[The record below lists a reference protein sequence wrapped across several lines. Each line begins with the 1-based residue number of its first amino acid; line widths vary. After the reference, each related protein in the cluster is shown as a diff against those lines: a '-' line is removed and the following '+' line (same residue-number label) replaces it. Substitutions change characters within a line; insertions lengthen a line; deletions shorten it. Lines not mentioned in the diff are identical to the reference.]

1 MPRDVAGAARYPAR
15 VTGGGRKK
23 VRLDAFLVERGDLP
37 DLKVA
42 QGWILAGK
50 VRVNDTILTKPGAPI
65 GPRDVV
71 ALRAAVEKYASRGGL
86 KLEAALARFAL
97 DVRGKVVLDAGA
109 STGGFTDCL
118 LQHGAARVYA
128 VDVGHG
134 QLRGSLAADPRVVS
148 LERTN
153 VSDLTRSTFAQPI
166 ELATFDL
173 SYLST
178 AKAAPIVRALFERPA
193 SIVALIKPL
202 YEGVS
207 QAGKNDVSE
216 IEGAVAKVIDAL
228 AAEGLEVR
236 GLTASPILGGH
247 GAIEILAHLVEGTA
261 VHPALLT
268 TAMAEARQIDPA
280 TIEA

>member
-1 MPRDVAGAARYPAR
+1 MSGA
-15 VTGGGRKK
+15 RKK

-71 ALRAAVEKYASRGGL
+71 VLRAPVEKYASRGGL
-86 KLEAALARFAL
+86 KLEAALARFGL

-128 VDVGHG
+128 VDVGYG

-153 VSDLTRSTFAQPI
+153 VSDLTRATFEAPI

-178 AKAAPIVRALFERPA
+178 AKAAPIVRALFERPV

-207 QAGKNDVSE
+207 QAGKNDVVE
-216 IEGAVAKVIDAL
+216 IEGAVARVIAAL
-228 AAEGLEVR
+228 GGEGLEVR
-236 GLTASPILGGH
+236 ALTASPILGGH
-247 GAIEILAHLVEGTA
+247 GAIEILAHIVEGTTA
-261 VHPALLT
+261 RPELLAQ
-268 TAMAEARQIDPA
+268 AMAEARQLDLTTA
-280 TIEA
+280 DG

>member
-1 MPRDVAGAARYPAR
+1 MAS
-15 VTGGGRKK
+15 RKP

-37 DLKVA
+37 SLKVA

-50 VRVNDTILTKPGAPI
+50 VRVNDSIATKPGAPI

-71 ALRAAVEKYASRGGL
+71 ALRAPVEKYVSRGGL
-86 KLEAALARFAL
+86 KLEAALARFGL
-97 DVRGKVVLDAGA
+97 DVRDQVVVDVGA

-128 VDVGHG
+128 ADVGYG

-153 VSDLTRSTFAQPI
+153 VSDLSRATFATPI
-166 ELATFDL
+166 DRATFDL

-178 AKAAPIVRALFERPA
+178 ATAAPIVRALFERPV

-207 QAGKNDVSE
+207 QDGKNDVAE
-216 IEGAVAKVIDAL
+216 IHGAVRRVLEAL
-228 AAEGLEVR
+228 ARAGLEAH
-236 GLTASPILGGH
+236 GLMASPILGSN
-247 GAIEILAHLVEGTA
+247 GALEILAHLIEGDA
-261 VHPALLT
+261 IHADRLQA
-268 TAMAEARQIDPA
+268 AMEEARGVVA
-280 TIEA
+280 RAAE